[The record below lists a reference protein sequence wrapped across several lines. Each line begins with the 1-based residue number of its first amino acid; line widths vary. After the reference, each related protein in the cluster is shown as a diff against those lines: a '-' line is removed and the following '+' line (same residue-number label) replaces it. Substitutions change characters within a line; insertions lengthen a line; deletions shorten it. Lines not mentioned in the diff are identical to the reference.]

1 MFPRR
6 CWARLR
12 ECGGLFETVLCA
24 KELLANLHS
33 IERSFGRKRLTR
45 WGQRTL
51 DLDLLGF
58 GDEVIPNRAEFLRWH
73 DLPGDSQAKEAPDQL
88 ILPHPRMQDRGFVLV
103 PLAEV
108 APDWIHPVLGQ
119 SVAQMLAALDPAEI
133 RDVRPLG

>member
-1 MFPRR
+1 M
-6 CWARLR
+6 
-12 ECGGLFETVLCA
+12 
-24 KELLANLHS
+24 
-33 IERSFGRKRLTR
+33 
-45 WGQRTL
+45 